1 MPVHDGEDGRPAG
14 GKDLLFIVA
23 SAAVFLAIAV
33 SVVYFV
39 CRIIL

>member
-1 MPVHDGEDGRPAG
+1 MAVDGGQDGRTSG

-23 SAAVFLAIAV
+23 SAAVFLAIAG

-39 CRIIL
+39 CRMFL